1 VPVRFQDYY
10 EVLGVPRSASAQE
23 LQRAFRKLAREN
35 HPDVNKA
42 PGAEARFK
50 QVTEAYEVLRDPEKR
65 KKYDALGEHWRMG
78 QEFTPP
84 GGGGAQG
91 PFGASGFEGFGGAS
105 GFSDFFEAFFGGGGL
120 GQRAGRG
127 RRGARARAMRP
138 EHDERELELSLEEF
152 VSGEPIEF
160 ALQTSN
166 GTRRISLRIPPG
178 IGEGGLVRLAKQGE
192 PGPDGQASD
201 LHLRVR
207 LRPHASWKVEG
218 ADLRGTLVL
227 TPWEAALGAQVP
239 LRTLRGELLVRV
251 PPGSSSG
258 ARLRLREQG
267 LPRAEGGRGDLL
279 LELSI
284 AVPKSLSERER
295 ELFESLSQASS
306 FRPRA

>member
-1 VPVRFQDYY
+1 M
-10 EVLGVPRSASAQE
+10 LGVARSASAQE
-23 LQRAFRKLAREN
+23 LQRAFRKLAREF

-78 QEFTPP
+78 QDFTPP
-84 GGGGAQG
+84 GGGTGRA
-91 PFGASGFEGFGGAS
+91 PFGNAGFEGFEGAS
-105 GFSDFFEAFFGGGGL
+105 GFSDFFEAFFGGAATA
-120 GQRAGRG
+120 QRAGRG

-138 EHDERELELSLEEF
+138 EHDERELELSLEELL
-152 VSGEPIEF
+152 SGEPIEF
-160 ALQTSN
+160 ALQTS
-166 GTRRISLRIPPG
+166 GGARRISLRLPPG

-192 PGPDGQASD
+192 AGPDGQPTD

-207 LRPHASWKVEG
+207 LRPHASWKAEG

-227 TPWEAALGAQVP
+227 SPWEAALGAQVP
-239 LRTLRGELLVRV
+239 VRGPRGELVVRV

-267 LPRAEGGRGDLL
+267 LPRNEGGRGDLL
-279 LELSI
+279 LELSV
-284 AVPKSLSERER
+284 AVPKTLTARER
-295 ELFESLSQASS
+295 ELFEGLSQASS
-306 FRPRA
+306 FRPRD